1 MRWLFLPLLLTEL
14 APGVA
19 GAQTQGSVGLGVGT
33 VRYAGGSSLSVA
45 SITPTLQVSG
55 TNTFVTLGGVLA
67 SLPGSQVFLQGRG
80 DIWLQTAPLAGSL
93 RLGAEGTWTGTTR
106 SDNGW
111 TAAMHGVG
119 EVLWVRDRWGMA
131 AGAGPSTGWISGDT
145 PPSVTALHARARV
158 WWRSSDQAPTWS
170 VSVEPTRFLG
180 AWFTDLGAS
189 MELVRDPVQVT
200 AWAAIRGSSTY
211 SSSRAASV
219 QVRYALS
226 PAVTLELGGGNY
238 LRDPYQGFPQASFV
252 AAGLRFVHP
261 ARATRAPRPTFPP
274 LIPEVHGDTVTVRF
288 QMPGADSV
296 AIAGDWNGWTPVRL
310 AGMGNDVWLGTLT
323 LRPGTYHFNLLV
335 DGKDWVV
342 PSGVATVPDGLGG
355 IVGVLIVN

>member
-1 MRWLFLPLLLTEL
+1 MRRLLLPLVLIQL

-19 GAQTQGSVGLGVGT
+19 GAQTQASVGLGVGT

-45 SITPTLQVSG
+45 SIAPGLQFTSPTTLA
-55 TNTFVTLGGVLA
+55 TFGGVLA
-67 SLPGSQVFLQGRG
+67 ALPGSELFLQGRG
-80 DIWLQTAPLAGSL
+80 NVWLETPPLAGSL

-111 TAAMHGVG
+111 TAAVHGLG
-119 EVLWVRDRWGMA
+119 EMLWVRQTWGIA

-145 PPSVTALHARARV
+145 GPSVTALHARARA
-158 WWRSSDQAPTWS
+158 WWRSSETAPTWS

-180 AWFTDLGAS
+180 AWFTDIGGSVDLGR
-189 MELVRDPVQVT
+189 EPFQVT
-200 AWAAIRGSSTY
+200 VWAVARTSRTY
-211 SSSRAASV
+211 TSSRAASV
-219 QVRYALS
+219 LARLALS
-226 PAVTLELGGGNY
+226 PAVTLELGGGSY

-252 AAGLRFVHP
+252 TAGIRLSHTSR
-261 ARATRAPRPTFPP
+261 RAPAKVTFPP
-274 LIPEVHGDTVTVRF
+274 LMPEVHGDTVTVRF
-288 QMPGADSV
+288 QMPGAATV
-296 AIAGDWNGWTPVRL
+296 AIAGDWNAWAPL
-310 AGMGNDVWLGTLT
+310 PLSGMGNDIWMGALR

-342 PSGVATVPDGLGG
+342 PGGVATVPDGLGG

>member
-1 MRWLFLPLLLTEL
+1 MRWLFLPLLVIQF

-19 GAQTQGSVGLGVGT
+19 GAQTQASVGLGVGT

-45 SITPTLQVSG
+45 SITPGLQLSSPNVLA
-55 TNTFVTLGGVLA
+55 TFGGVLA
-67 SLPGSQVFLQGRG
+67 ALPGSAVFLQGRG
-80 DIWLQTAPLAGSL
+80 DVWMETPPVAGPF

-111 TAAMHGVG
+111 TAAVHGVG
-119 EVLWVRDRWGMA
+119 EVLWVRPSWGIG
-131 AGAGPSTGWISGDT
+131 AGAGPSTGWISGDSG
-145 PPSVTALHARARV
+145 PSVTALHTRARL
-158 WWRSSDQAPTWS
+158 WWRSSETAPTWS

-180 AWFTDLGAS
+180 AWFTDIGGSVDLARGP
-189 MELVRDPVQVT
+189 LQVT
-200 AWAAIRGSSTY
+200 VWAVARTSRTY

-219 QVRYALS
+219 LGRLALS
-226 PAVTLELGGGNY
+226 PAVTVELGGGSY

-252 AAGLRFVHP
+252 TAGIRLSH
-261 ARATRAPRPTFPP
+261 APRTATASKPTFPP

-288 QMPGADSV
+288 QMPGAAAV
-296 AIAGDWNGWTPVRL
+296 AIAGDWNGWTPVAL
-310 AGMGNDVWLGTLT
+310 TGMGSDVWLGALR

-342 PSGVATVPDGLGG
+342 PGGVATVPDGLGG

>member
-1 MRWLFLPLLLTEL
+1 MRWLFLPYLLTQT

-45 SITPTLQVSG
+45 AVSPGLQISSANSIA
-55 TNTFVTLGGVLA
+55 TFGGVIA
-67 SLPGSQVFLQGRG
+67 ALPGTQLFLQGRA
-80 DIWLQTAPLAGSL
+80 DVWLETAALAGPL
-93 RLGAEGTWTGTTR
+93 RLGIEGLWTGTTR

-111 TAAMHGVG
+111 TAALHGLG
-119 EVLWVRDRWGMA
+119 EVLWVRSRWGVA
-131 AGAGPSTGWISGDT
+131 AGAGPSTGWISRDSG
-145 PPSVTALHARARV
+145 PSVTALHARARA
-158 WWRSSDQAPTWS
+158 WWRSSDDAPTWS

-180 AWFTDLGAS
+180 AWYTDLGAS
-189 MELVRDPVQVT
+189 VDLGHDPVHVT
-200 AWAAIRGSSTY
+200 AWGSARTSRTY
-211 SSSRAASV
+211 ASSRAASAL
-219 QVRYALS
+219 VRYALS
-226 PAVTLELGGGNY
+226 PVVTVELGGGSY

-252 AAGLRFVHP
+252 TAGIRLTRQP
-261 ARATRAPRPTFPP
+261 RARAAAQVYPP
-274 LIPEVHGDTVTVRF
+274 LIPEMHGDTVTVRF

-296 AIAGDWNGWTPVRL
+296 AIAGDWNGWAPVSL
-310 AGMGNDVWLGTLT
+310 TGIGNDVWLGALR

-342 PSGVATVPDGLGG
+342 PRGVATVPDGLGG